1 MDNQN
6 EKELEF
12 DVIENGGIVQPKA
25 FRYIITLPNGEKHIV
40 TVIST
45 SHTDAKEGLKN
56 NVPEGTGIMY
66 DGVSTHIM
74 QF

>member
-1 MDNQN
+1 MA
-6 EKELEF
+6 EEF
-12 DVIENGGIVQPKA
+12 EYDVIENGGIVQPKA
-25 FRYIITLPNGEKHIV
+25 FRYIITLPDGVKHTV

-56 NVPEGTGIMY
+56 SVPEGTGIVY
-66 DGVSTHIM
+66 DGVSNHIM